1 MRDPE
6 DQLDVFPREMVLR
19 RIDPERNMRRF
30 YRLSVEPDLFGGA
43 SLVREWGR
51 LGRKGR
57 QVSEPHVD
65 EGQAINAL
73 MRLVAA
79 KRRRGYQA

>member
-1 MRDPE
+1 MRDLE
-6 DQLDVFPREMVLR
+6 DQIDVFPREMVLR
-19 RIDPERNMRRF
+19 RIDPDRNMRRF

-51 LGRKGR
+51 IGRPG
-57 QVSEPHVD
+57 QHLSEPHAD

-73 MRLVAA
+73 LRLAAA